1 MGALAVG
8 CEGVVGAVGLWE
20 QAPTTEATDTSM
32 TNRNTRDIVG
42 SSDRERHR
50 YDLHHT
56 PTDIAGDIIIYGGA
70 H

>member
-1 MGALAVG
+1 MGAFAVG
-8 CEGVVGAVGLWE
+8 CEGAVGAVGLWE
-20 QAPTTEATDTSM
+20 QAPTTEATDANMTS
-32 TNRNTRDIVG
+32 RNARDIVG
-42 SSDRERHR
+42 SRYREHHR